1 MARMPEEISSIIAT
15 ARAKLQAELDA
26 QLGAVAEQHRQSL
39 DTSRREAVRAAREA
53 EERWLA
59 KLKATEE
66 EAAASAARVRDELE
80 KARKSAQAAEEAS
93 RASQSRIFAVLRE
106 IDATTRVSQTLDAI
120 AQGASLTANRS
131 ALFIAQDE
139 HLAEWATDGTE
150 PLIKRPVALDD
161 PSAGVLV
168 TAMRDRVVARG
179 GAPGVFAAAGGPRKA
194 IAVPLLLDG
203 IAIAVIYGD
212 QEESATTDDAWLERL
227 ELVGGHGATRLGYLT
242 AMRTAQAMHWIAGST
257 PATPAPAVP
266 GTSSSD
272 PVPGTSSS
280 DDEEQSAKR
289 YARLLI
295 SEIKLYNEASVRAGR
310 EQRDLLKRL
319 QPEVERA
326 RRLYEQRVPAT
337 LRARA
342 QHFDHELVQT
352 LAGGDALLLG

>member
-1 MARMPEEISSIIAT
+1 MPEEISSIIAT

-80 KARKSAQAAEEAS
+80 RARKSAQAAEETS
-93 RASQSRIFAVLRE
+93 RACQSRVFAVLRE

-120 AQGASLTANRS
+120 ARGASLTANRS
-131 ALFIAQDE
+131 ALFIARDE
-139 HLAEWATDGTE
+139 HLAEWVIDGTE
-150 PLIKRPVALDD
+150 PLTQRPLALDD

-179 GAPGVFAAAGGPRKA
+179 GSPEVVAAAGGPRKA

-203 IAIAVIYGD
+203 IAIGVIYGD
-212 QEESATTDDAWLERL
+212 QEESATMDDAWVERL

-257 PATPAPAVP
+257 PAPPAAP
-266 GTSSSD
+266 

-342 QHFDHELVQT
+342 QHFDQELVQT